1 MSLPLSETLRIGF
14 LSAMPSVAAVR
25 ETSALAD
32 RLGYDSVWVGDHI
45 AFPVPILDPLLQ
57 LAQLAAVN
65 ERIQLGTAVYLLPLR
80 HPVPVAKQV
89 STLDRLCAG
98 RLVFGV
104 GVGGEF
110 PNEYAACGVPVEQR
124 GARLSEAIPVLRR
137 LWSGEP
143 VAHEGRFYSFPEIRM
158 APAPVQPGGP
168 PIWCGGRSE
177 AALDRMGRLAD
188 GWVSYVV
195 TAERYAQGLER
206 IACAAERAGRSIES
220 FGTAHLLFM
229 RLDSSRE
236 RALDHASDHLSQR
249 YAMDFRRAAERYT
262 AFGRPEDVA
271 ARIEEYRRAGLRH
284 LLLDLTGPHGD
295 REAQLEQFAKE
306 VRPLL

>member
-45 AFPVPILDPLLQ
+45 AFPVPILDAFLQ

-89 STLDRLCAG
+89 ATLDQLCAG

-110 PNEYAACGVPVEQR
+110 PSEYAACGVPVEQR

-177 AALDRMGRLAD
+177 AALDRMGSLAD

-206 IACAAERAGRSIES
+206 IERAAERAGRSIES

-262 AFGRPEDVA
+262 ALGRPEDVA